1 MIKPPG
7 EQAKTMRTTVELH
20 HIDSRWSDGVLQ
32 MGGAILY
39 TWIAEKIEI
48 PRHQNEQIWFF
59 STKNSTLSFKQAFS
73 WTWIHLRTTKQKR
86 SAKEFLAFL
95 TLCTHTPLS
104 GYDPHCHRWWL
115 YSTAYVKNFP
125 QLQSPQ
131 KSSLNS
137 SPPSP
142 WLGHLNASM
151 DHMPKIT
158 TLLTP
163 GDWNSSEGRQHY
175 WKAGSFLHLAHI
187 YINTEV

>member
-7 EQAKTMRTTVELH
+7 EQAKTMRTTVELY

-39 TWIAEKIEI
+39 TWIAGKIEI

-115 YSTAYVKNFP
+115 YSTAYVKFSTTAIP
-125 QLQSPQ
+125 TEEQSQQRP
-131 KSSLNS
+131 
-137 SPPSP
+137 
-142 WLGHLNASM
+142 
-151 DHMPKIT
+151 
-158 TLLTP
+158 TLPLTR
-163 GDWNSSEGRQHY
+163 SSECFHGPHAQNNHVAHSWWLKFFWRQTALLKS
-175 WKAGSFLHLAHI
+175 WKLPAFSSHI
-187 YINTEV
+187 H